1 MDKVDKETK
10 NKISKLQ
17 ILEQR
22 LNSLLLQKQNFQTQ
36 LLEIENALGE
46 IENSNETYKILG
58 NVMVSV
64 EKTQLK
70 KELSSKKEISDLK
83 VRNIEKEEKKIREEA
98 NELQKEVLSK
108 IGKWT
113 AKN

>member
-108 IGKWT
+108 IGK
-113 AKN
+113 